1 MAIIK
6 RDKDSLL
13 PAIDSLWD
21 GLFNRDFFRGSMEL
35 GTSIPAVN
43 SKETDNEYLMEI
55 AAPGLKKGDFDI
67 GLDHGVLTI
76 SSEQKQEHEEKEGET
91 VTRREFSYSSFS
103 RSFQLPDDVNTDA
116 INAEYKDGLLLLT
129 MPKMEPREI
138 EKSKRIEIN

>member
-1 MAIIK
+1 
-6 RDKDSLL
+6 
-13 PAIDSLWD
+13 
-21 GLFNRDFFRGSMEL
+21 MEL

-138 EKSKRIEIN
+138 EKSKRIEIK